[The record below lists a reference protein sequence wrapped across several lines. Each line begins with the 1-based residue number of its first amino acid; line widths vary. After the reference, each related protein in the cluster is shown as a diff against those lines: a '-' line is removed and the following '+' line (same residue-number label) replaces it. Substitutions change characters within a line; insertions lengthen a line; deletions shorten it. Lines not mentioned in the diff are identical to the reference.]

1 MPSSSL
7 APAVIFISK
16 DDKIILLK
24 YHFVLRRR
32 AMSGLVHAID
42 VAGDQMEAMG
52 FGGRQMMK
60 FVRCVLQKIFAPNC
74 LPTPILP

>member
-1 MPSSSL
+1 M
-7 APAVIFISK
+7 
-16 DDKIILLK
+16 
-24 YHFVLRRR
+24 YFVLRRC

-42 VAGDQMEAMG
+42 VAGDQVEAMG